1 MSLATALRMHYPT
14 IKNIEL
20 ETILSYLH
28 LKTVDETQTAFAK
41 SGIHISETT
50 AFKWRELA
58 KEDSVSQLWDN
69 ANENE
74 DTGTNPASPDPET
87 KCFQRL
93 SQAWKRIFSSEK

>member
-20 ETILSYLH
+20 DTILSHLQ

-58 KEDSVSQLWDN
+58 KEDSVSKLWDDD
-69 ANENE
+69 NE
-74 DTGTNPASPDPET
+74 DTNPTSPDPKP
-87 KCFQRL
+87 KCFQRF
-93 SQAWKRIFSSEK
+93 SQAWIWIFGFGK